1 MRIFLRF
8 AAGYMFL
15 TTLFTARLVAQF
27 LKRGD
32 LTLLL
37 KSGPFGILTFAGWLI
52 TLVAGIPAAILLWR
66 MRDLGRVTT
75 AAVVGSIGLYY
86 LLSVALFRTPQTAY
100 AQILFNVVFSSV
112 LVAILLSPAARR
124 ACH

>member
-8 AAGYMFL
+8 AAGYMFM

-32 LTLLL
+32 LMLLL